1 MVRINKE
8 LLFICSENA
17 REKIKSISRV
27 RHHSSQ
33 RTKYAIEVLKKD
45 KIIYNPFCIFDY
57 SYFGLILF
65 RVYFKG
71 GYIREKDKQAIVSK
85 LIENP
90 YVVSV
95 YEMLGEFDIAI
106 ELVSPNPSR
115 FNKELKKV
123 ANLIPTLNSYK
134 MILNIVSYLYPRFYL
149 TKESD
154 ILMMVEQEILIGGD
168 RKVETFDEKEM
179 LVMKTL
185 LNDPLIRLTTLAKK
199 CQINVKTATNI
210 MKSLKKRKVI
220 RGFKYNVGASQLN
233 LHRFRLFLKLHNLTT
248 EREFDFMKHMLS
260 TKEIIVV
267 NKTVGDWEMEIDLE
281 STNKPDI
288 RKVIVY
294 LREEFKDIIESF
306 NSIEFY
312 HYYKRSFLPEYIFLS
327 AEQ

>member
-1 MVRINKE
+1 MVRINKD

-17 REKIKSISRV
+17 LEKIKNISRI

-33 RTKYAIEVLKKD
+33 RTKYAIEILKKE
-45 KIIYNPFCIFDY
+45 KVIYNPFCIFDY

-71 GYIREKDKQAIVSK
+71 GYISERDKQTIVSK

-95 YEMLGEFDIAI
+95 YELLGEFDLAI

-123 ANLIPTLNSYK
+123 ANLIPTLNNYK
-134 MILNIVSYLYPRFYL
+134 MILNIVSYLYPRSYL
-149 TKESD
+149 TKEPG
-154 ILMMVEQEILIGGD
+154 LLTMVEQEILIGGD
-168 RKVETFDEKEM
+168 RKIETFDEKEM
-179 LVMKTL
+179 LIMKNL
-185 LNDPLIRLTTLAKK
+185 LNDPLVRLTKLAKK
-199 CQINVKTATNI
+199 CQINVKTAANI
-210 MKSLKKRKVI
+210 IKSLKNKRII

-248 EREFDFMKHMLS
+248 ERELDFMKHLLS
-260 TKEIIVV
+260 TKEIVAV

-281 STNKPDI
+281 SINNSDI
-288 RKVIVY
+288 RKLIIY

-312 HYYKRSFLPEYIFLS
+312 HYYKRSFLPEYIFSS